1 MKKYSRIF
9 GYLGSYKSGILLYFL
24 FIILSV
30 VFSIVSVGM
39 LMPFLELIFNGDK
52 STAKELL
59 KDTTNP
65 VVKLIRDALSDS
77 INNSPN
83 RTEGLLN
90 TLGLICIF
98 IVVSIFLKNLFLY
111 LSYYVL
117 NPMKNNVV
125 NRLRSD
131 LYHKILHLPIGYF
144 TEKRKGDLISR
155 ITNDIGEVEISVV
168 GTLEGWVRDPLSIIL
183 NFAFLF
189 YLSPQLTL
197 FLLLFIPVIGFVIG
211 RISRSLKKQ
220 SMDAAI
226 KYGESVSVLDETLSG
241 LRVIKAFN
249 IETLLKNKFFRINEE
264 LLIAKNK
271 IGYRRDLASPMSE
284 FLGVVVFAA
293 ILWYG
298 GSRIISGA
306 IPLEGSAF
314 IGYLAL
320 FYNIINPAKSIS
332 LAFSNMQKGSAAIGR
347 IEEVLKTPITV
358 DDNVN
363 GKPLQSFNEKIEFRN
378 VSFAYDDAVILDNIN
393 LTIEKGKTIALV
405 GSSGAGKSTLADLV
419 PRFHAI
425 PLEGSAF
432 IGYLA
437 LFYNIINPAKS
448 ISLAFSNMQ
457 KGSAAIGRIE
467 EVLKTPITVD
477 DNVNGKPL
485 QSFNEKIEF
494 RNVSFAYDDAVIL
507 DNINLTIEKG
517 KTIALVGSSGAGKS
531 TLADLVPR
539 FHDVTGGEV
548 LIDGVNIK
556 DYSLQSVRSLMS
568 IVTQEPILFN
578 DTIANNIRLGK
589 PAATEQDI
597 VDAAKVA
604 NAHSFITDKEKGYET
619 NIGDRGTKLSGG
631 ERQRMTIARAV
642 IKNPPIL
649 ILDEATSSLDT
660 ESERLVQDAINNMM
674 QNRTSIVIAH
684 RLSTIRHADEI
695 IVLQKGRIV
704 ERGTHDQLLAQTGFY
719 KRLVEMQEVR

>member
-419 PRFHAI
+419 PRFH
-425 PLEGSAF
+425 
-432 IGYLA
+432 
-437 LFYNIINPAKS
+437 
-448 ISLAFSNMQ
+448 
-457 KGSAAIGRIE
+457 
-467 EVLKTPITVD
+467 
-477 DNVNGKPL
+477 
-485 QSFNEKIEF
+485 
-494 RNVSFAYDDAVIL
+494 
-507 DNINLTIEKG
+507 
-517 KTIALVGSSGAGKS
+517 
-531 TLADLVPR
+531 
-539 FHDVTGGEV
+539 DVTGGEV

-660 ESERLVQDAINNMM
+660 ESE
-674 QNRTSIVIAH
+674 
-684 RLSTIRHADEI
+684 
-695 IVLQKGRIV
+695 
-704 ERGTHDQLLAQTGFY
+704 
-719 KRLVEMQEVR
+719 

>member
-1 MKKYSRIF
+1 MKNYSRIF
-9 GYLGSYKSGILLYFL
+9 GYLRQYKSSILLYFF

-39 LMPFLELIFNGDK
+39 LMPFLELIFNGDN
-52 STAKELL
+52 STMAGLMQE
-59 KDTTNP
+59 TNNP
-65 VVKLIRDALSDS
+65 VIRFVRDALLDS
-77 INNSPN
+77 IGGSND
-83 RTEGLLN
+83 RIKGLLN
-90 TLGLICIF
+90 TLALICI
-98 IVVSIFLKNLFLY
+98 IIIASIFLKNLFLF
-111 LSYYVL
+111 LSFYVL
-117 NPMKNNVV
+117 NPIKNGIV
-125 NRLRSD
+125 NKLRSE
-131 LYHKILHLPIGYF
+131 LYHKILLLPIGYF

-155 ITNDIGEVEISVV
+155 ITNDIGEVEVSVV
-168 GTLEGWVRDPLSIIL
+168 GTLEGWIRDPLTIIV

-197 FLLLFIPVIGFVIG
+197 FLLVFIPVIGLIIG

-220 SMDAAI
+220 SKEAAI

-249 IETLLKNKFFRINEE
+249 IESLLKNKFFHINEE
-264 LLIAKNK
+264 LLRAKTK
-271 IGYRRDLASPMSE
+271 ITNRRDLASPMSE

-298 GSRIISGA
+298 GSKIITGS

-314 IGYLAL
+314 LGYLAL
-320 FYNIINPAKSIS
+320 FYNIINPAKALS

-347 IEEVLKTPITV
+347 IEEVLKTPVTV

-363 GKPLQSFNEKIEFRN
+363 GKQLQSFNDKIEFRQ
-378 VSFAYDDAVILDNIN
+378 VVFAYEDAVILDNIS
-393 LTIEKGKTIALV
+393 LV
-405 GSSGAGKSTLADLV
+405 ID
-419 PRFHAI
+419 
-425 PLEGSAF
+425 
-432 IGYLA
+432 
-437 LFYNIINPAKS
+437 
-448 ISLAFSNMQ
+448 
-457 KGSAAIGRIE
+457 
-467 EVLKTPITVD
+467 
-477 DNVNGKPL
+477 
-485 QSFNEKIEF
+485 
-494 RNVSFAYDDAVIL
+494 
-507 DNINLTIEKG
+507 KG

-539 FHDVTGGEV
+539 FHDVTSGEV
-548 LIDGVNIK
+548 LIDGINIK

-589 PAATEQDI
+589 PDATDEEINRAAQI
-597 VDAAKVA
+597 A
-604 NAHSFITDKEKGYET
+604 NAHEFIIRKENGYDT
-619 NIGDRGTKLSGG
+619 NIGDRGSKLSGG
-631 ERQRMTIARAV
+631 ERQRLTIARAL

-695 IVLQKGRIV
+695 IVLQKGNIV
-704 ERGTHDQLLAQTGFY
+704 ERGTHDQLLSQNGFY
-719 KRLVEMQEVR
+719 KKLVEMQEVK